1 MAARCGAVRLGK
13 AFCKS
18 VSRVCVGR
26 FDFKKS
32 VIGSGGRIEF
42 MNANQDFVRNRTEIV
57 GGFGIPSGRMAV
69 LFKLPWN
76 FSYEFV
82 AMCRFRSMRDLCVCP
97 ADIYNYEIVITKYI
111 SLFVNF
117 GMDTMVDRGL
127 KFMLRRGY
135 DAVDRSKT

>member
-13 AFCKS
+13 AFCKN
-18 VSRVCVGR
+18 VSCVYVGR
-26 FDFKKS
+26 FDFEKS
-32 VIGSGGRIEF
+32 VVGSGGRIEF
-42 MNANQDFVRNRTEIV
+42 VNANQGFVRNRTEIV

-97 ADIYNYEIVITKYI
+97 AGI
-111 SLFVNF
+111 
-117 GMDTMVDRGL
+117 
-127 KFMLRRGY
+127 
-135 DAVDRSKT
+135 